1 MGAKVFK
8 SKRWTYYLELGIFN
22 VYINDSFI
30 CKVKENKFCSPTKK
44 KAIEMKLM

>member
-1 MGAKVFK
+1 MLLDLINNSSA
-8 SKRWTYYLELGIFN
+8 TYYLELGIFI

-30 CKVKENKFCSPTKK
+30 CNVKENKFCSPTKK